1 MTIICLAATTS
12 VFGTLN
18 GTGISGGWLNTSSL
32 LSCLSRAWHYVLATL
47 SISYKVGVFLSSV
60 LLWEWK
66 KLLGIWLLEG
76 GVPAEC
82 AGNGLW
88 GNFTRYD
95 FKVLSDNS
103 FSSWFF
109 FSFSSLATVPTVAFL
124 VFPSFLTFN
133 NYILLS
139 RHLMMISNMEWYPAE
154 EELRSLFP

>member
-1 MTIICLAATTS
+1 M
-12 VFGTLN
+12 
-18 GTGISGGWLNTSSL
+18 
-32 LSCLSRAWHYVLATL
+32 
-47 SISYKVGVFLSSV
+47 
-60 LLWEWK
+60 
-66 KLLGIWLLEG
+66 
-76 GVPAEC
+76 PAEC